1 MTTGRTLK
9 SSDAGNGGGT
19 YSTGANDAVEGSDSG
34 DDAVEESDSGD
45 DAVEGSDSG
54 DDAVEGSDS
63 GNDIGK
69 VGDAVNGS
77 DSGNDIGK
85 VGDAVEGSDSGD
97 DGDSRL
103 LGGAPDDAESQASDG
118 SENVDAVHQS
128 NHVKRNHHSGSR
140 QYIRP
145 SFDSYNSRPTHR
157 NRSFIP

>member
-9 SSDAGNGGGT
+9 SSDAENGGGT

-45 DAVEGSDSG
+45 DAVEESDSG

-69 VGDAVNGS
+69 VGDAV
-77 DSGNDIGK
+77 
-85 VGDAVEGSDSGD
+85 EGSDSGD
-97 DGDSRL
+97 DSDSRL
-103 LGGAPDDAESQASDG
+103 LGGAPDDAGSQASDG
-118 SENVDAVHQS
+118 SENMDAVHQS

-140 QYIRP
+140 QHIRP
-145 SFDSYNSRPTHR
+145 
-157 NRSFIP
+157 